1 MNIKVLSGLL
11 AMGAVFV
18 GGLAYRPAVSPLS
31 TEEGASA
38 PPAMREVPVAIE
50 SVLPQDIQEE
60 LTVAENT
67 ALESPTPP
75 SPTPES
81 NALQSSPAQAALA
94 PELADAG
101 WAARVGNG
109 RGVWVSVSAQTLS
122 LLEGGST
129 IWSGTCAT
137 AANGVGAEMGS
148 QKTPLGWHVVSEKMG
163 DEAPWGQVFRSR
175 APTKE
180 IWKPGGS
187 TKEDLVLTR
196 LLWLDGLEPG
206 KNKGKNAAGKNVD
219 SKERCI
225 YIHGTNAEAL
235 LGTPSSH
242 GCIRL
247 KNDDVIKVYDLLPV
261 GTPVLI
267 TE

>member
-1 MNIKVLSGLL
+1 MNIKVLAALV
-11 AMGAVFV
+11 AMCAVFL
-18 GGLAYRPAVSPLS
+18 GGLAYRPAATLS
-31 TEEGASA
+31 QQPDPAAMAEMNDVPASA
-38 PPAMREVPVAIE
+38 ETI
-50 SVLPQDIQEE
+50 LPQETTTPQSTPEE
-60 LTVAENT
+60 VLVAENT
-67 ALESPTPP
+67 K
-75 SPTPES
+75 PE
-81 NALQSSPAQAALA
+81 PQATTTLP
-94 PELADAG
+94 PELADHG
-101 WAARVGNG
+101 WEKRVGTG
-109 RGVWVSVSAQTLS
+109 RGVWVSVSAQRLS
-122 LLEGGST
+122 LLEGAEV

-148 QKTPLGWHVVSEKMG
+148 QKTPLGWHAVAEKMG
-163 DEAPWGQVFRSR
+163 EDAPWGQVFRSR
-175 APTKE
+175 VPTRE

-196 LLWLDGLEPG
+196 VLWLDGLEPG
-206 KNKGKNAAGKNVD
+206 RNKGKNAAGKNVD

-225 YIHGTNAEAL
+225 YIHGTNAEQL

-247 KNDDVIKVYDLLPV
+247 KNDDVIKVYDLIPV